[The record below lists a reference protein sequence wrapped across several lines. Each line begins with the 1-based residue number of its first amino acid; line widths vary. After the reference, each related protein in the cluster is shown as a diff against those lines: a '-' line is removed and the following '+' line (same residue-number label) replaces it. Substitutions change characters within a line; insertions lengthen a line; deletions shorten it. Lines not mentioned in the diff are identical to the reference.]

1 MNAVLIAVMQAAAGK
16 VPAGVMPL
24 AWAACK
30 VGALRPAS
38 RPPPA
43 RLAGESE

>member
-1 MNAVLIAVMQAAAGK
+1 MNAVLIAVTQASVGD
-16 VPAGVMPL
+16 VPAGVTPL
-24 AWAACK
+24 AWAARK
-30 VGALRPAS
+30 VGALCPAS